1 MTATIRKFIKT
12 NPIRVTTPYS
22 KQLRAHQIQYHRL
35 GNTLTGIGEGLASM
49 QNMMQFQLDFLKDSF
64 VEETKEIE
72 QEKEKKLEVGDVLV
86 EEQEKQENLQADKEA
101 EEQQEALGNE
111 EEEGEAAAKKVP
123 KQRLGFLEGF
133 AKSLSPVFGF
143 LKKVTG
149 LVVGVGFYKWL
160 GNPANVEKIQS
171 LLKFFK
177 VIFTWTTGLI
187 GMGLDGILTGVGNIF
202 GSKDPGQSNLS
213 KAFEGIFG
221 VFKILGGV
229 ASLWLASRVLFPWKL
244 IGDVKMM
251 QTIGT
256 ALTAAEASGGGG
268 KGKTKLKKPRLRKFK
283 NIGDRTRNLRR
294 RMQVRGGRT
303 MQDINKFASK
313 TTRRLRPTNIKRMAK
328 VGVEKLTRFGS
339 ETASNFKNQVDNLGK
354 GVGNMWSKVKNIG
367 SMVKSKAGKGFNFA
381 KDMTQ
386 KQLKRL
392 SSWQD
397 DFVKNM
403 GKNWEQMK
411 EFGKGVAKKIGD
423 IAELAKD
430 PKKLIEMVKGNL
442 KGKINALVKKDKT
455 IKKLVDL
462 AKNPKKIKDGI
473 RGMLKSAKKSKGL
486 LKLRKGLEMAKKSTK
501 GVGGIDKLIA
511 ALMGVLD
518 YTVFGEAPVNAI
530 LRALGGLTGYTAGF
544 AIGAPF
550 GGFPGFVTGM
560 AGGALGELAG
570 DGLSA
575 MIASVIPKKLNK
587 DPIMNDGRPL
597 ARNPFKKDKPV
608 EVEESSE
615 KISTKSRVSGRFD
628 LDTGTGY
635 INGVEV
641 SMKEYEAFANMSEQ
655 EKLAKYGKTEL
666 SKGGVVPMFSKGGQI
681 PQPMPE
687 LKMGGNTLNIKRE
700 TVNVVAKSTP
710 RARAKNKSTILIVN
724 QRVIVPKNV
733 PGPPPK
739 VSYTRTTP
747 MITD

>member
-64 VEETKEIE
+64 VEETTHIE
-72 QEKEKKLEVGDVLV
+72 EEKEKKLEIGDVLV
-86 EEQEKQENLQADKEA
+86 DEEEKQENLEADKEA
-101 EEQQEALGNE
+101 EKQQEALGNA
-111 EEEGEAAAKKVP
+111 EEEGEEQAKKVP
-123 KQRLGFLEGF
+123 KRRLGFLEGF

-143 LKKVTG
+143 LKKVVG
-149 LVVGVGFYKWL
+149 LVVGVGFFKWL
-160 GNPANVEKIQS
+160 GDPANVKKIQS
-171 LLKFFK
+171 LLRFFK
-177 VIFTWTTGLI
+177 AIFTFTTGLI
-187 GMGLDGILTGVGNIF
+187 GMGLNGILTGIGNIF

-213 KAFEGIFG
+213 KAFEGLFG
-221 VFKILGGV
+221 VFKILGGI

-251 QTIGT
+251 QTLGT
-256 ALTAAEASGGGG
+256 ALTAAEAQGGPG
-268 KGKTKLKKPRLRKFK
+268 TRLKKPRLRKFK
-283 NIGDRTRNLRR
+283 NIGDRVRNMRR

-303 MQDINKFASK
+303 LQNVKSFASK
-313 TTRRLRPTNIKRMAK
+313 TMRRLRPTNIKRFAN
-328 VGVEKLTRFGS
+328 VGMEKLKRFGKN
-339 ETASNFKNQVDNLGK
+339 TASTFKNQVDDLGK
-354 GVGNMWSKVKNIG
+354 NVAGMWQKTKNIG
-367 SMVKSKAGKGFNFA
+367 SMIKTKAGKGFNFA

-392 SSWQD
+392 SNWQD

-403 GKNWEQMK
+403 GKNWEKMK

-430 PKKLIEMVKGNL
+430 PKKLVEMVKGNL
-442 KGKINALVKKDKT
+442 KGKINQLVKKDKT

-486 LKLRKGLEMAKKSTK
+486 LKLRKGLQMAKKSTK
-501 GVGGIDKLIA
+501 GIGGIDKLIA

-544 AIGAPF
+544 SIGAPF

-597 ARNPFKKDKPV
+597 ARNPFKKDQPV

-615 KISTKSRVSGRFD
+615 KISTKSRVTGSFD

-635 INGVEV
+635 INGMEV
-641 SMKEYEAFANMSEQ
+641 SAKEYEAFVNMSEQ
-655 EKLAKYGKTEL
+655 EKLAKYGKTQM

-687 LKMGGNTLNIKRE
+687 LKMGGNTLNIKNE
-700 TVNVVAKSTP
+700 QVNVIANSTP
-710 RARAKNKSTILIVN
+710 RAKAKNRNSILIVN
-724 QRVIVPKNV
+724 QRVIVPKSV
-733 PGPPPK
+733 PSAPPE
-739 VSYTRTTP
+739 VQYTKTTP